1 MRVGGFIMAST
12 IEEPSYDV
20 VESYADFEIRRYV
33 ETVQALVQTSCR
45 GGGAAPGGFRRV
57 AGYIFGGNAQQTS
70 IAMTAPVSMW
80 EEDGSGWLAFTMPS
94 GYSLDSLPQPND
106 GGVHLVPH
114 AGSTVAVMSFSGR
127 NTPGKADRIESRL
140 RTAIQREGYQPLGP
154 GVLALYDNPWT
165 TLPFLRRNELH
176 IKIALT

>member
-1 MRVGGFIMAST
+1 
-12 IEEPSYDV
+12 
-20 VESYADFEIRRYV
+20 
-33 ETVQALVQTSCR
+33 
-45 GGGAAPGGFRRV
+45 
-57 AGYIFGGNAQQTS
+57 
-70 IAMTAPVSMW
+70 
-80 EEDGSGWLAFTMPS
+80 LAFTMPS

-127 NTPGKADRIESRL
+127 NTPGKADRIETKL
-140 RTAIQREGYQPLGP
+140 RTAIQREGHQPLGP